1 MTFVLSFPRYAITH
15 LGCHLRNNNN
25 NNNNNNLFTYIAPS
39 NIDRMIKGL
48 LQSKKTNIYN
58 R

>member
-25 NNNNNNLFTYIAPS
+25 NNNNLFTYIAPFH
-39 NIDRMIKGL
+39 IDTMIKGA